1 MSSGKNIGEK
11 SYSRDELEK
20 IIDDQFF
27 DDHVTFDDQIV
38 ETVLRQL
45 LVLDGQDPSFENMQE
60 ARKAQM
66 QRIMKRILIPKKT
79 RCS

>member
-1 MSSGKNIGEK
+1 MSSGKNIGGK

-38 ETVLRQL
+38 ETVLQQL

-60 ARKAQM
+60 TRKAQM
-66 QRIMKRILIPKKT
+66 QRIMKRILISKKT
-79 RCS
+79 GCS